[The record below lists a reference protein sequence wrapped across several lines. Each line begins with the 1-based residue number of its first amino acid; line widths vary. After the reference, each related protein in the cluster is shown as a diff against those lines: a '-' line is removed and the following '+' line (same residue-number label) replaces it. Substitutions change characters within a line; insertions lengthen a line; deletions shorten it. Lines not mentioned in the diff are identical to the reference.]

1 MSDWAEIVRIAG
13 RGDGATADGR
23 YYRATVTGDRV
34 RDAGGAVEIAPG
46 PHHATPVCGHFP
58 DCGGCAMQHVSDG
71 YYSDWALDR
80 LHRALIGIDIEATA
94 PLHLSPPYSRRR
106 AALRAVRRGKALTL
120 GFNADSSHSLIDLSE
135 CHVLAPELF
144 ALVAPLRTLLAQALG
159 EGQGAGISLT
169 LSDTGVDVL
178 LANVAAQTLKQIER
192 LTDFAA
198 RHKLARLSVEGPAG
212 VETIAEAQPPVL
224 RFGGVPVVLPPAPFL
239 QATRDGEAV
248 LTAAVLA
255 GVGDAPRVADLFCGL
270 GTFALPLAAQQ
281 MGPLAARPN
290 GAVRRRVLAADNA
303 GPAMAALTAASR
315 SAGLLLLPE
324 TRDLFRRPLDAAELK
339 RFDAVVFDPPRAGAA
354 SQAAQLAQS
363 GVPRVVA
370 VSCNPVSFAADAR
383 ALVAGGYRLRRL
395 TPVAQFR
402 WSPHLELV
410 ATFER

>member
-1 MSDWAEIVRIAG
+1 MNGWAEIVRIAG

-34 RDAGGAVEIAPG
+34 RETGSRLEIAPG

-144 ALVAPLRTLLAQALG
+144 VLVAPLRTLLAQALG
-159 EGQGAGISLT
+159 EGQGAGVSLT

-198 RHKLARLSVEGPAG
+198 RHGLARLSVEGPAG
-212 VETIAEAQPPVL
+212 VETIAEAQAPVL

-255 GVGDAPRVADLFCGL
+255 GVDDAPRVADLFCGL
-270 GTFALPLAAQQ
+270 GTFALPLAAQ
-281 MGPLAARPN
+281 PS

-324 TRDLFRRPLDAAELK
+324 TRDLFRRPLDVAELR

-354 SQAAQLAQS
+354 AQAAQLAQS
-363 GVPRVVA
+363 GVPRVIA

-383 ALVAGGYRLRRL
+383 TLVAGGYRLRRL

-410 ATFER
+410 AVFER